1 MLTKDRLQELYNELL
16 DKYPDG
22 ISNTSTKKFDPT
34 REYLATELGI
44 SNNDIYICGSGTR
57 AGNLEVRLSQG
68 QRAKQHTVL
77 GVTYLLDDVG
87 TDENVSKLTSSAFT
101 TAEKYVGA
109 SGKAEYDVILV
120 VVIRDKELFV
130 TGVMYLEHSKVAAKI
145 MNAFPNIDSKPVSSI
160 AGLSTPTDLI
170 QKIFYGCPGTGKSR
184 KVKGE
189 TEGIYGEKAVYFDKV
204 THKAIPTPEDKRE
217 RINTPSNVFRTTF
230 HPDYDYSSFVGSYKP
245 LMEKKTDSEGRD
257 IEELSYR
264 FVPQVFTKAYIRA
277 YRSLADDQLKE
288 LNKQD
293 VYLVIEEI
301 NRGNC
306 AQIFGDLFQ
315 LLDRGDD
322 GYSEFP
328 IAPDAELAKYLEDNG
343 FSGSS
348 IILPPNLHILATM
361 NTSDQSLF
369 PMDSAFK
376 RRWQMEYVPIRLD
389 NDVAIK
395 YEIEAAG
402 AKYKWVEFLR
412 EVNGRVRKATDSED
426 KQLGEFFVKGNKDNI
441 IAEDVFVNKVMFYL
455 WNDVCK
461 DLYSTNRISQ
471 EYFMRSDEG
480 NEAKDVFTFAELF
493 GKGRFNE
500 EDKSYTEPD
509 ALLKGFMEKC
519 LKLKPITE

>member
-1 MLTKDRLQELYNELL
+1 MEQ
-16 DKYPDG
+16 
-22 ISNTSTKKFDPT
+22 KKNS
-34 REYLATELGI
+34 R
-44 SNNDIYICGSGTR
+44 
-57 AGNLEVRLSQG
+57 
-68 QRAKQHTVL
+68 
-77 GVTYLLDDVG
+77 
-87 TDENVSKLTSSAFT
+87 
-101 TAEKYVGA
+101 
-109 SGKAEYDVILV
+109 GKV
-120 VVIRDKELFV
+120 
-130 TGVMYLEHSKVAAKI
+130 
-145 MNAFPNIDSKPVSSI
+145 
-160 AGLSTPTDLI
+160 
-170 QKIFYGCPGTGKSR
+170 
-184 KVKGE
+184 
-189 TEGIYGEKAVYFDKV
+189 
-204 THKAIPTPEDKRE
+204 
-217 RINTPSNVFRTTF
+217 
-230 HPDYDYSSFVGSYKP
+230 
-245 LMEKKTDSEGRD
+245 

-315 LLDRGDD
+315 LLDRGED

-389 NDVAIK
+389 NEVAIK
-395 YEIEAAG
+395 YEIEVAG
-402 AKYKWVEFLR
+402 AKYKWVDFLK

-426 KQLGEFFVKGNKDNI
+426 KQLGEFFVKGNKANI
-441 IAEDVFVNKVMFYL
+441 IAEDVFINKVMFYL

-471 EYFMRSDEG
+471 DYFMRSDEG

-509 ALLKGFMEKC
+509 VLLKGFMEKC
-519 LKLKPITE
+519 LKLTPITE

>member
-44 SNNDIYICGSGTR
+44 SKNDIYITGSGTR

-130 TGVMYLEHSKVAAKI
+130 TGVMYLEHSKIATKI
-145 MNAFPNIDSKPVSSI
+145 MNAFPDIDSKPISSI

-184 KVKGE
+184 KVKSE
-189 TEGIYGEKAVYFDKV
+189 TEGIYWEKAVYFDKE
-204 THKAIPTPEDKRE
+204 THKAIPTPADKRE

-245 LMEKKTDSEGRD
+245 LMEQKKNSRGKV

-277 YRSLADDQLKE
+277 YRSLADE
-288 LNKQD
+288 
-293 VYLVIEEI
+293 
-301 NRGNC
+301 
-306 AQIFGDLFQ
+306 
-315 LLDRGDD
+315 
-322 GYSEFP
+322 
-328 IAPDAELAKYLEDNG
+328 
-343 FSGSS
+343 
-348 IILPPNLHILATM
+348 
-361 NTSDQSLF
+361 
-369 PMDSAFK
+369 
-376 RRWQMEYVPIRLD
+376 
-389 NDVAIK
+389 
-395 YEIEAAG
+395 
-402 AKYKWVEFLR
+402 
-412 EVNGRVRKATDSED
+412 
-426 KQLGEFFVKGNKDNI
+426 
-441 IAEDVFVNKVMFYL
+441 
-455 WNDVCK
+455 
-461 DLYSTNRISQ
+461 
-471 EYFMRSDEG
+471 
-480 NEAKDVFTFAELF
+480 
-493 GKGRFNE
+493 
-500 EDKSYTEPD
+500 
-509 ALLKGFMEKC
+509 
-519 LKLKPITE
+519 